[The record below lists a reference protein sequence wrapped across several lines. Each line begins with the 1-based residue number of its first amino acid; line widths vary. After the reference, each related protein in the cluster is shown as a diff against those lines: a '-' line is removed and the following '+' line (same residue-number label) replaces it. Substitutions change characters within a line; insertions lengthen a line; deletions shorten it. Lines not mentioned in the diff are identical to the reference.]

1 MGQPDIASGFP
12 GSAHGQQLSAAAHH
26 PIRVSPLLTQCYDR
40 GTPQGTGLFVDQF
53 GLAVSVTCSTCAFV
67 ELISDGTS
75 CPTVS
80 TTPSRSLSGRFRL
93 ARGMETVFMK
103 FVREVFAAML
113 SGIVLLA
120 TTSNLAAM
128 PMYEPFYQ
136 EDQQAA
142 LTASDIENIVSPIAL
157 YPDQLIAQIL
167 GAATYPDQVTAA
179 SNWVNSSGLKDQ
191 ALMEAADKQPWD
203 PSVKALTQFPAVLDQ
218 MAKNLAWTSALGDA
232 AFNQQKD
239 VMAAIQKLRQEAKA
253 AGNLK
258 TTKEIKVVQESPQ
271 TIVIQPANP
280 QVVYVPTY
288 NPTVVYGTPYQPPGY
303 STAAL
308 VTTGLI
314 SFGVGMAI
322 GASMNNSC
330 CGWGWGGGGW
340 GCNWH
345 GGNVM
350 YQNNVYVSRSNTFYG
365 GNRYANNPYYK
376 NNNRATQYNAN
387 NRHNNASNNKA
398 AWNSGNRNSGNT
410 VNRGGNTVNINGAV
424 NVGNTG
430 NANRP
435 NQGNTAGNRPG
446 AGNNTASNRPGNAN
460 AGNRPG
466 DNSAAANRPS
476 TADRGYGGKPQT
488 SNASAIGGYKQGGNA
503 RADANRGKQS
513 MGGGGGGGRQA
524 SAPKAGGGRKR

>member
-1 MGQPDIASGFP
+1 MRF
-12 GSAHGQQLSAAAHH
+12 L
-26 PIRVSPLLTQCYDR
+26 REV
-40 GTPQGTGLFVDQF
+40 
-53 GLAVSVTCSTCAFV
+53 LAT
-67 ELISDGTS
+67 L
-75 CPTVS
+75 
-80 TTPSRSLSGRFRL
+80 LSG
-93 ARGMETVFMK
+93 VF
-103 FVREVFAAML
+103 
-113 SGIVLLA
+113 LLA
-120 TTSNLAAM
+120 TTSDVVAM
-128 PMYEPFYQ
+128 PMYEPPFQ
-136 EDQQAA
+136 EADQAP
-142 LTASDIENIVSPIAL
+142 LTATDIENIVSPIAL

-179 SNWVNSSGLKDQ
+179 SNFVNSSGLKDQ
-191 ALMEAADKQPWD
+191 ALMTAVDKEPWD
-203 PSVKALTQFPAVLDQ
+203 PSVKALTQFPTVLDQ

-239 VMAAIQKLRQEAKA
+239 VMAAIQKLRKEAKD

-288 NPTVVYGTPYQPPGY
+288 NPTVVYGTPYNPPGY

-308 VTTGLI
+308 VTTGVI
-314 SFGVGMAI
+314 AFGVGMAI

-330 CGWGWGGGGW
+330 CGWGYYGGGW
-340 GCNWH
+340 GCNWR

-387 NRHNNASNNKA
+387 NRYNNASNNKA

-410 VNRGGNTVNINGAV
+410 VNRGGNTVNVNGDV
-424 NVGNTG
+424 NVGSNNKNRSGNTASNRQGNNTSVNRPNAGNNNTNRPGNAG

-435 NQGNTAGNRPG
+435 NTA
-446 AGNNTASNRPGNAN
+446 NAN
-460 AGNRPG
+460 AKPATNNR
-466 DNSAAANRPS
+466 SA
-476 TADRGYGGKPQT
+476 ADRGYGQKPQT
-488 SNASAIGGYKQGGNA
+488 SNTSALGGYQAGGNA

-513 MGGGGGGGRQA
+513 AGGGGNQA
-524 SAPKAGGGRKR
+524 AARSGGGRKR

>member
-1 MGQPDIASGFP
+1 
-12 GSAHGQQLSAAAHH
+12 
-26 PIRVSPLLTQCYDR
+26 
-40 GTPQGTGLFVDQF
+40 
-53 GLAVSVTCSTCAFV
+53 
-67 ELISDGTS
+67 
-75 CPTVS
+75 
-80 TTPSRSLSGRFRL
+80 
-93 ARGMETVFMK
+93 
-103 FVREVFAAML
+103 ML
-113 SGIVLLA
+113 SGVVLLA
-120 TTSNLAAM
+120 TTSNVVAM
-128 PMYEPFYQ
+128 PMYEPPYQ
-136 EDQQAA
+136 EADQAA

-179 SNWVNSSGLKDQ
+179 SNLVNSSGLKDQ
-191 ALMEAADKQPWD
+191 ALMKAVDKQPWD
-203 PSVKALTQFPAVLDQ
+203 PSVKALTQFPTVLDQ

-258 TTKEIKVVQESPQ
+258 TTQEIKVVQESPQ

-288 NPTVVYGTPYQPPGY
+288 NPTVVYGTPYNPPGY

-330 CGWGWGGGGW
+330 CGWGYYGGGW

-365 GNRYANNPYYK
+365 NNRYQNNSYYK
-376 NNNRATQYNAN
+376 NNNRPVLITTTIATTAEQP
-387 NRHNNASNNKA
+387 RQQCQQQQGRVEQRQSQQRQH
-398 AWNSGNRNSGNT
+398 RQP
-410 VNRGGNTVNINGAV
+410 GGNTVNVNGDV
-424 NVGNTG
+424 NVGNKNNNKVG
-430 NANRP
+430 NNNGNNRPGNNNNGNNRPGNNNAGNNRPGNNNAGANRP
-435 NQGNTAGNRPG
+435 NNNAGGNRPG
-446 AGNNTASNRPGNAN
+446 AGANNK
-460 AGNRPG
+460 
-466 DNSAAANRPS
+466 AA
-476 TADRGYGGKPQT
+476 ADRGYGGKPKT
-488 SNASAIGGYKQGGNA
+488 SNASAMGGYKQGGNA
-503 RADANRGKQS
+503 RADSNRGKQS
-513 MGGGGGGGRQA
+513 MGGGGGG
-524 SAPKAGGGRKR
+524 AGKLRLRVRLAAEPARSRRSLSVKLVFGI